1 MKYYQ
6 PALLVGA
13 LMISAAA
20 YAAPPPL
27 SQMTTAQKQQ
37 EQKYFTAHSL
47 EFSSMFKAYH
57 PGPYWILHHDQDF
70 ALTKSQKQQETKLK
84 NEMAMAT
91 IKDNRALKAA
101 YHKYALDGA
110 KPSPTVATI
119 DADIDAVGRAQTRLA
134 KEMVPFHLQSY
145 QLLDAKQRKTYKS
158 LAAQT
163 LQHSQG

>member
-1 MKYYQ
+1 MKYYRS
-6 PALLVGA
+6 ALLCGA
-13 LMISAAA
+13 LIVSGVA
-20 YAAPPPL
+20 YAAAPPL
-27 SQMTTAQKQQ
+27 SQMTPAQKQQ

-57 PGPYWILHHDQDF
+57 PGPYWILHHDKEF

-110 KPSPTVATI
+110 KTSPSVASI
-119 DADIDAVGRAQTRLA
+119 DADIDAVGQAQTRLA
-134 KEMVPFHLQSY
+134 KEMVPFHLKSC
-145 QLLDAKQRKTYKS
+145 QLLDAKQRKIYTS

-163 LQHSQG
+163 LQHNHS